1 MAWVFLIL
9 AGICEIIGVLFM
21 KVATEKK
28 GWAPKVI
35 LIANFGVSFFF
46 LSLAMNTLP
55 MGTAYAI
62 WTGIGTAGSALL
74 GILIFRE
81 SADWRR
87 LAFLSCILWRCW
99 LKTIK
104 LTRGECH
111 VERTRKENISMDH
124 TWYRHSI
131 TNKFSYNRIIV
142 S

>member
-55 MGTAYAI
+55 MGE
-62 WTGIGTAGSALL
+62 L
-74 GILIFRE
+74 
-81 SADWRR
+81 
-87 LAFLSCILWRCW
+87 
-99 LKTIK
+99 
-104 LTRGECH
+104 LTRFGLESELPEVH
-111 VERTRKENISMDH
+111 
-124 TWYRHSI
+124 
-131 TNKFSYNRIIV
+131 F
-142 S
+142 

>member
-74 GILIFRE
+74 GILIFPRI
-81 SADWRR
+81 SG
-87 LAFLSCILWRCW
+87 LASSCFLKLYSMRRCW

-104 LTRGECH
+104 LT
-111 VERTRKENISMDH
+111 
-124 TWYRHSI
+124 
-131 TNKFSYNRIIV
+131 
-142 S
+142 

>member
-1 MAWVFLIL
+1 
-9 AGICEIIGVLFM
+9 M

-35 LIANFGVSFFF
+35 LIANFGVSFF

-87 LAFLSCILWRCW
+87 LAFLSCILCA
-99 LKTIK
+99 L
-104 LTRGECH
+104 LA
-111 VERTRKENISMDH
+111 
-124 TWYRHSI
+124 
-131 TNKFSYNRIIV
+131 
-142 S
+142 

>member
-55 MGTAYAI
+55 ME
-62 WTGIGTAGSALL
+62 LL
-74 GILIFRE
+74 TQFGLE
-81 SADWRR
+81 SE
-87 LAFLSCILWRCW
+87 LPEVHF
-99 LKTIK
+99 
-104 LTRGECH
+104 
-111 VERTRKENISMDH
+111 
-124 TWYRHSI
+124 
-131 TNKFSYNRIIV
+131 
-142 S
+142 

>member
-62 WTGIGTAGSALL
+62 WTGIGTIGTVLV
-74 GILIFRE
+74 GIFYFHE
-81 SADWRR
+81 SIS
-87 LAFLSCILWRCW
+87 LAHIICLAMIICGIIGLRFLS
-99 LKTIK
+99 
-104 LTRGECH
+104 
-111 VERTRKENISMDH
+111 
-124 TWYRHSI
+124 
-131 TNKFSYNRIIV
+131 
-142 S
+142 

>member
-87 LAFLSCILWRCW
+87 LAFLSCILCGAIG
-99 LKTIK
+99 LK
-104 LTRGECH
+104 LL
-111 VERTRKENISMDH
+111 S
-124 TWYRHSI
+124 
-131 TNKFSYNRIIV
+131 
-142 S
+142 

>member
-55 MGTAYAI
+55 MGTA
-62 WTGIGTAGSALL
+62 GSALL

-87 LAFLSCILWRCW
+87 LAFLSCILCGAVG
-99 LKTIK
+99 LK
-104 LTRGECH
+104 LL
-111 VERTRKENISMDH
+111 S
-124 TWYRHSI
+124 
-131 TNKFSYNRIIV
+131 
-142 S
+142 

>member
-55 MGTAYAI
+55 ME
-62 WTGIGTAGSALL
+62 LL
-74 GILIFRE
+74 TQFGLE
-81 SADWRR
+81 SE
-87 LAFLSCILWRCW
+87 LLEVHF
-99 LKTIK
+99 
-104 LTRGECH
+104 
-111 VERTRKENISMDH
+111 
-124 TWYRHSI
+124 
-131 TNKFSYNRIIV
+131 
-142 S
+142 